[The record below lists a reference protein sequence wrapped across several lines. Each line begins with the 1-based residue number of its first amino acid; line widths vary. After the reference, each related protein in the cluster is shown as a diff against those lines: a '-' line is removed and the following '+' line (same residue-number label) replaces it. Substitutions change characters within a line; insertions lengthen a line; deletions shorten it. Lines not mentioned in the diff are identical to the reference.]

1 MNVLNRCQF
10 CFLLFSIFHSGVDN
24 HRQLS
29 LPVIPRLRVRY
40 QLTHEVR
47 NVGHVGAVWSKETTH
62 KALMQRVKAAFF
74 ARLHREGSLDNWL
87 KRIIQERL
95 DIEEAA
101 FPGFK
106 RELLTK
112 NGR

>member
-1 MNVLNRCQF
+1 MTEEE
-10 CFLLFSIFHSGVDN
+10 VD
-24 HRQLS
+24 
-29 LPVIPRLRVRY
+29 
-40 QLTHEVR
+40 
-47 NVGHVGAVWSKETTH
+47 
-62 KALMQRVKAAFF
+62 QRVITQADDASAWESPIKVRKSKKTSLNLPSELASRAAFF

-101 FPGFK
+101 FSGFK

>member
-1 MNVLNRCQF
+1 MKTKR
-10 CFLLFSIFHSGVDN
+10 
-24 HRQLS
+24 
-29 LPVIPRLRVRY
+29 RVM
-40 QLTHEVR
+40 TE
-47 NVGHVGAVWSKETTH
+47 EEID
-62 KALMQRVKAAFF
+62 QRVISQADEDSVWESPVKVRKSKSTSLTLPSELASRAAFF

-101 FPGFK
+101 FSGFK
-106 RELLTK
+106 KELQAK

>member
-1 MNVLNRCQF
+1 MKSKRSVMTEEEIDQKV
-10 CFLLFSIFHSGVDN
+10 IAQADN
-24 HRQLS
+24 ASAWESPAKVRKS
-29 LPVIPRLRVRY
+29 KSTSVTLPSEL
-40 QLTHEVR
+40 
-47 NVGHVGAVWSKETTH
+47 AS
-62 KALMQRVKAAFF
+62 KAAFF

-101 FPGFK
+101 FSGFK
-106 RELLTK
+106 KELLVK